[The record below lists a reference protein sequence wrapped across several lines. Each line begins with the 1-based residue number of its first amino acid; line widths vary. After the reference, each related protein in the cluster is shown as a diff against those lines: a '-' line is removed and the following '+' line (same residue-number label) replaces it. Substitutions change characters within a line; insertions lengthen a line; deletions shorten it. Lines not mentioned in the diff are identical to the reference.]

1 VLWSV
6 YPGKVTFT
14 KPYFSEQLLL
24 TFGDSGWY
32 TSNESKISP
41 QGGGWKA
48 LKKVQTTMTH
58 LTNDP
63 TREDIAKRLARV
75 AGHANSLKRLW
86 DEGRECDDMLTQIAA
101 VRAGLDQVGKAIL
114 EHHIEH
120 CVTMAVKHGEA
131 EEAIRDLKAALDRFV

>member
-1 VLWSV
+1 MYYV
-6 YPGKVTFT
+6 K
-14 KPYFSEQLLL
+14 LLL
-24 TFGDSGWY
+24 TFGTYGWY
-32 TSNESKISP
+32 TPLESKISP
-41 QGGGWKA
+41 QEGGWIA
-48 LKKVQTTMTH
+48 IKKVLATMSH

-63 TREDIAKRLARV
+63 SREEIAKRLARV

-101 VRAGLDQVGKAIL
+101 VRAGLDQVGKVIL

-120 CVTMAVKHGEA
+120 CVTKAVKYGEA